1 MVKERVGGSMK
12 FSLCMIVKNEA
23 AILRNCLDSLC
34 DIMDEIIIVDT
45 GSEDDTKAIAQSYT
59 SDVYDYAWHDD
70 FAAARNF
77 AFSKATGD
85 YIYSA
90 DADEV
95 LDEENRTKLKALKR
109 ALLPEVEIVQM
120 IYVTEQLNHPTENFV
135 RDRRP
140 KLFKRLRTFT
150 WIEPIHETINTSPI
164 VFDSDI
170 EIFHRPQ
177 GNHSNRDFHVFEKVI
192 EEKGTLSDRLLG
204 MYLRELYKA
213 GEERDLKRAKQF
225 LEQAYVD
232 RQQKENVDLCRRIIA
247 VLLKIY
253 RQMDDPVNMLKIS
266 LCEEATVPSAEMC
279 MELGY
284 FFMKKEDFEEA
295 AVWFGRAAFDC
306 ESEIDI
312 ASSGTSALMALA
324 LSYRKLAKSPKLRAL
339 PEKDYEVEHAKLTE
353 KATEYERMARNWHPA
368 ELPLDAEE

>member
-1 MVKERVGGSMK
+1 MK

-23 AILRNCLDSLC
+23 AILKNCLDSLK

-45 GSEDDTKAIAQSYT
+45 GSTDDTKKIAETYT
-59 SDVYDYAWHDD
+59 PYVYDYKWNDD

-109 ALLPEVEIVQM
+109 VILPEVEIVQM
-120 IYVTEQLNHPTENFV
+120 IYVTEQINHPTENFA
-135 RDRRP
+135 RDMRP
-140 KLFKRLRTFT
+140 KLFKRLREFT
-150 WIEPIHETINTSPI
+150 WIEPIHEIINTSP
-164 VFDSDI
+164 VVYDSDI
-170 EIFHRPQ
+170 EILHRPQ
-177 GNHSNRDFHVFEKVI
+177 GSHSSRDFSIFEKVI
-192 EEKGTLSDRLLG
+192 EERGELSDRLLG

-213 GEERDLKRAKQF
+213 GTEKDLEKAGDF
-225 LEQAYVD
+225 LEKALAD
-232 RQQKENVDLCRRIIA
+232 RRQKENVLLCRQIIA

-253 RQMDDPVNMLKIS
+253 RQADDAVSMLKAS
-266 LCEEATVPSAEMC
+266 LSEEATVPSAEMC

-284 FFMKKEDFEEA
+284 FFMKKEDYEEA
-295 AVWFGRAAFDC
+295 AEWFRRAAFDC

-324 LSYRKLAKSPKLRAL
+324 LSYRKMAKSPKLKAL
-339 PEKDYEVEHAKLTE
+339 PQKDYEPEYTRLTE
-353 KATEYERMARNWHPA
+353 KAAEYEFMARNWKPA
-368 ELPLDAEE
+368 ELPLNNQ